1 MRRTRAG
8 VQSINGSSAEKRITP
23 GNLQRAA
30 LSIDG
35 RVRESGRQGAMQP
48 QGGMIPT
55 WGQLNRSRER
65 HTEEMHRPGNAQ
77 PVNKNNKV

>member
-1 MRRTRAG
+1 MQAK
-8 VQSINGSSAEKRITP
+8 NGSSAENPTC
-23 GNLQRAA
+23 
-30 LSIDG
+30 SFTDG

>member
-1 MRRTRAG
+1 MGETDEGR
-8 VQSINGSSAEKRITP
+8 SAIKERQLCRKS
-23 GNLQRAA
+23 N
-30 LSIDG
+30 
-35 RVRESGRQGAMQP
+35 VRLYRRQGQGKSQTERHATF

-65 HTEEMHRPGNAQ
+65 HTEEMHRTGNAQ